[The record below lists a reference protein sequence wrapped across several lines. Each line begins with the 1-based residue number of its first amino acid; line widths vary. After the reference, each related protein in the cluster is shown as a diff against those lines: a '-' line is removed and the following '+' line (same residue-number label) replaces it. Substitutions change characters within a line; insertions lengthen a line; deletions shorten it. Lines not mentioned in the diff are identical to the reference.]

1 MAKTGTR
8 EVTAEELAR
17 RLDRGERVQLLDVR
31 SPSSVA
37 RGRITFGPG
46 LDFHAIPGSQ
56 VERALS
62 SNTLGVDSK
71 KEVLVVCGHG
81 NSSKRTAALLNR
93 RGLDA
98 YSVAG
103 GMAAWDAVYLPRR
116 LSPTRTIE
124 HLVQLDRVGKGA
136 LSYVLVSDG
145 DAVVVD
151 PGRHVERYEAVMS
164 ELGAAPAAVIDT
176 HMHADYLSGA
186 RSAARR
192 WGVPYFLHPDDA
204 RSPFDNAEGRFAYQ
218 ALTPGDCI
226 AFGRATLLAEHVPG
240 HTLGSIALLA
250 EQSLAFT
257 GDFLFVQSVGRPDLG
272 GQGAA
277 WARLLWRSLDEVRR
291 RWPPDLL
298 VLPAHYSSELERRP
312 DRSVGARMDVIL
324 ATNPAA
330 AIGDEA
336 TFLRWVA
343 EHDATPPEV
352 YRTLKLANL
361 GLHELSEADLEVAES
376 GPNQC
381 AVGTG

>member
-1 MAKTGTR
+1 MAKTATR
-8 EVTAEELAR
+8 EISAEDLAR
-17 RLDRGERVQLLDVR
+17 RLDSGDRVQLLDVR
-31 SPSSVA
+31 SPGSVA
-37 RGRITFGPG
+37 RGRITFGAG
-46 LDFHAIPGSQ
+46 LDFHALPGSQ

-62 SNTLGVDSK
+62 SNALGVDSQQ
-71 KEVLVVCGHG
+71 EVLVVCGHG

-116 LSPTRTIE
+116 LSSTRTIE

-145 DAVVVD
+145 DAVVID
-151 PGRHVERYEAVMS
+151 PGRHVERYETVMS

-192 WGVPYFLHPDDA
+192 WGVPYFLHPEDA
-204 RSPFDNAEGRFAYQ
+204 RSPFDGAEGHFVYQ
-218 ALTPGDCI
+218 PLTPGDCI
-226 AFGRATLLAEHVPG
+226 AFGRATLSAEHVPG

-277 WARLLWRSLDEVRR
+277 WARALWRSLEDVRR

-361 GLHELSEADLEVAES
+361 GLQDLSEADLEMAES

-381 AVGTG
+381 AVGVG